1 MNREI
6 KFRAWE
12 IDRHIM
18 INGAVEL
25 QSNIIFHRAMLETA
39 KNVVWLQYTGL
50 KDKNGK
56 EIYEGDIVRTQNGN
70 IREIVFKDTAFHVIG
85 KDDSGK
91 ELTHPLY
98 FQCILRKD
106 GIVEWEIIGN
116 IYEDQNLL
124 K

>member
-6 KFRAWE
+6 KFRAWD
-12 IDRHIM
+12 IDRKTM
-18 INGAVEL
+18 IYDAIVLE
-25 QSNIIFHRAMLETA
+25 SNLMKRRASLDNS

-91 ELTHPLY
+91 EVTHPFY

-106 GIVEWEIIGN
+106 GIVDLEIIGN
-116 IYEDQNLL
+116 IYENPDLL